1 MIARTTVARIAACG
15 ALAVTLTLAQDGV
28 GAAAAGEVRY
38 RTLFQDPGEVPAT
51 DLALEQHAIAL
62 IDATP
67 PGEHVGFAFRDFNRR
82 PVADALIAAHR
93 RGVLVDGVIDGGE
106 RTQRVVQD
114 LQAAIGADRVVLCGS
129 PAFTFNSCITNVDA
143 PSLQHN
149 KFLVFSRLGDG
160 R

>member
-62 IDATP
+62 
-67 PGEHVGFAFRDFNRR
+67 
-82 PVADALIAAHR
+82 HR
-93 RGVLVDGVIDGGE
+93 RDTGRASTSASRSATSTAG
-106 RTQRVVQD
+106 R
-114 LQAAIGADRVVLCGS
+114 S
-129 PAFTFNSCITNVDA
+129 PT
-143 PSLQHN
+143 
-149 KFLVFSRLGDG
+149 R
-160 R
+160 